1 MYNITCFYFTSKSMK
16 INRYEDKYFYY
27 FWKTN
32 GIPSTYGNQ
41 KCFLDYLIESDDKDI
56 QSIILAQKEFFS
68 QQEEY
73 GLVNRLDN
81 DTTWL
86 LYMAKTPLF
95 KQKYKQLQSE
105 WKIKKYYVADVY
117 WKIENKTQ
125 KIVYPI
131 THHKYQ
137 KDRMVVFL
145 NTKQTGKI
153 DQKKLK
159 YVQTDVELLYYDPE
173 KNISTLWVQ
182 ISKWMRHQIRA
193 HLASIWYPIVW
204 EKIYIKKPSNENLHL
219 YSVGVDMDI

>member
-1 MYNITCFYFTSKSMK
+1 MK

-27 FWKTN
+27 FRKPC

-41 KCFLDYLIESDDKDI
+41 KSFLDCLNKSSDKSIQAII
-56 QSIILAQKEFFS
+56 QSQKEYFS
-68 QQEEY
+68 EQDEL

-95 KQKYKQLQSE
+95 KEKYKQAQAE
-105 WKIKKYYVADVY
+105 WKVKKYYIADVY
-117 WKIENKTQ
+117 GKFENNEQ
-125 KIVYPI
+125 KISYPI
-131 THHKYQ
+131 THHKFSP
-137 KDRMVVFL
+137 DRMVVFF

-159 YVQTDVELLYYDPE
+159 YVQTDVQLLYYDPE
-173 KNISTLWVQ
+173 KNISTLLVN

-193 HLASIWYPIVW
+193 HLSSIWFPIVW
-204 EKIYIKKPSNENLHL
+204 EKIYIKTPSKEDLHL
-219 YSVGVDMDI
+219 YSIGVQIDDF

>member
-1 MYNITCFYFTSKSMK
+1 MK

-27 FWKTN
+27 FRKPC

-41 KCFLDYLIESDDKDI
+41 KCFLDYLNESTDKSI
-56 QSIILAQKEFFS
+56 QSILIRQKEFFS
-68 QQEEY
+68 EQEEY

-95 KQKYKQLQSE
+95 KEKFKQAQSE
-105 WKIKKYYVADVY
+105 WKVKKYYVADVY
-117 WKIENKTQ
+117 GEMKNNEQ
-125 KIVYPI
+125 KISYPI
-131 THHKYQ
+131 THHKFSP
-137 KDRMVVFL
+137 DRMVVFL
-145 NTKQTGKI
+145 DTKQTGKI

-173 KNISTLWVQ
+173 KNISTLLVK

-193 HLASIWYPIVW
+193 HLSSIWYPIVW
-204 EKIYIKKPSNENLHL
+204 EKIYIKNPSKEDLHL
-219 YSVGVDMDI
+219 YSIGVQIDEY